1 MKNINGGCHCG
12 ALVIKALVIKA
23 RVDENKVMICH
34 CADCQ
39 KLSDTALRSTV

>member
-12 ALVIKALVIKA
+12 ALVIKA

-34 CADCQ
+34 CTDCQ